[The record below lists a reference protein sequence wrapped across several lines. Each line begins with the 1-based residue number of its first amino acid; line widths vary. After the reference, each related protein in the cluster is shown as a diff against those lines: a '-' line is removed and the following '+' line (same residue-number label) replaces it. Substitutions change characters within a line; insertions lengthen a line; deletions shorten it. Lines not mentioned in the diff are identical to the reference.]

1 MPFAAYFRCMLGLPV
16 PNVIELK
23 SVWRSF
29 GRKPDLADR
38 IATAFGAKSTAY
50 VLQAVDG
57 VDLTIGRGEVLGLV
71 GESGCGKS
79 TLGRLVAGILPPD
92 SGDVLFNGKPMADK
106 TKDKTGTGLGVQMI
120 FQDPAAA
127 LDPRQRI
134 VDAITEAPIA
144 HELIQRSEAR
154 AFAAEA
160 LERVGLHED
169 ALDRY
174 PHQFSGGQRQR
185 ICIARALAV
194 NPDVVVCDES
204 VASLD
209 VSVQAQV
216 INLFLD
222 LRDSL
227 NLSYLFISHDISVVE
242 HVSDRIAVMYLGQIV
257 EIAAT
262 VDLLANPMH
271 PYTRALLSE
280 VPTLDR
286 PLSEE
291 HTLEGE
297 LPSPISPPSGCRFHP
312 RCPIAMEECRSRA
325 PRLLPLP
332 SGHQVSCL
340 AVHEEI

>member
-1 MPFAAYFRCMLGLPV
+1 MPFAASFHYMLGLPL
-16 PNVIELK
+16 PSVIELK
-23 SVWRSF
+23 SVRRSF

-38 IATAFGAKSTAY
+38 IATACGAKSTAH

-57 VDLTIGRGEVLGLV
+57 VDLTIEQGEVLGLV

-92 SGDVLFNGKPMADK
+92 SGDVLFNGKPMTDK
-106 TKDKTGTGLGVQMI
+106 TKEKTGTGLGVQMI

-144 HELIQRSEAR
+144 HELIPRSEAR
-154 AFAAEA
+154 AFAVEA
-160 LERVGLHED
+160 LERVGLQED
-169 ALDRY
+169 MLDRY

-194 NPDVVVCDES
+194 NPGVVVCDES

-209 VSVQAQV
+209 VSVQAQI

-257 EIAAT
+257 ELAAT
-262 VDLLANPMH
+262 ADLLTNPMH
-271 PYTRALLSE
+271 PYTRALLNE

-297 LPSPISPPSGCRFHP
+297 LPSPIFPPSGCRFHP
-312 RCPIAMEECRSRA
+312 RCPIAMEVCRLRA
-325 PRLLPLP
+325 PRLLSLP

-340 AVHEEI
+340 AIHEEI

>member
-1 MPFAAYFRCMLGLPV
+1 MPS
-16 PNVIELK
+16 VIELK
-23 SVWRSF
+23 SVRRSF

-38 IATAFGAKSTAY
+38 IATKFGARPTAH

-57 VDLTIGRGEVLGLV
+57 VDLTIEQGEVLGLV

-106 TKDKTGTGLGVQMI
+106 TKEKTGTGLGVQMI

-144 HELIQRSEAR
+144 HDLIPRSEAR
-154 AFAAEA
+154 AFAVEA
-160 LERVGLHED
+160 LERVGLQED

-194 NPDVVVCDES
+194 NPSVVVCDES
-204 VASLD
+204 VAALD
-209 VSVQAQV
+209 VSVQAQI

-222 LRDSL
+222 LRNSL

-257 EIAAT
+257 EIAASIE
-262 VDLLANPMH
+262 LLANPLH
-271 PYTRALLSE
+271 PYTQALLNE

-291 HTLEGE
+291 HTLVGE
-297 LPSPISPPSGCRFHP
+297 LPSPYSPPSGCRFHP
-312 RCPIAMEECRSRA
+312 RCPIAMEKCRSLA
-325 PRLLPLP
+325 PRLLPMP
-332 SGHQVSCL
+332 SGHKVSCL
-340 AVHEEI
+340 AIQEEI

>member
-1 MPFAAYFRCMLGLPV
+1 MPFAASIRYMLGLPL

-23 SVWRSF
+23 SVQRSF
-29 GRKPDLADR
+29 GRKPDLPDR
-38 IATAFGAKSTAY
+38 IATAFGAKSTAHM
-50 VLQAVDG
+50 LQAVDG
-57 VDLTIGRGEVLGLV
+57 VDLTIEQGEVLGLV

-92 SGDVLFNGKPMADK
+92 SGDVLFNGEPMADK
-106 TKDKTGTGLGVQMI
+106 TKEKTRTGLGVQMI

-134 VDAITEAPIA
+134 IDAITEAPIA
-144 HELIQRSEAR
+144 HDLIPRSEAR
-154 AFAAEA
+154 AFAVKA
-160 LERVGLHED
+160 LDRVGLQED
-169 ALDRY
+169 SLDRY

-194 NPDVVVCDES
+194 NPVVVVCDEP

-209 VSVQAQV
+209 VSVQAQI

-222 LRDSL
+222 LRDNL

-242 HVSDRIAVMYLGQIV
+242 HVSDRIAVMYLGKIV
-257 EIAAT
+257 ELAAT
-262 VDLLANPMH
+262 ADLLANPMH
-271 PYTRALLSE
+271 PYTRALLNE

-291 HTLEGE
+291 HTLKGE
-297 LPSPISPPSGCRFHP
+297 LPSPFSPPSGCRFHP
-312 RCPIAMEECRSRA
+312 RCPIAMKECRSRA
-325 PRLLPLP
+325 PRLLPP
-332 SGHQVSCL
+332 STGHQVSCL
-340 AVHEEI
+340 AIHEEI

>member
-1 MPFAAYFRCMLGLPV
+1 MLGLPL
-16 PNVIELK
+16 PSVIELK
-23 SVWRSF
+23 SVRRSF
-29 GRKPDLADR
+29 GRKPDVADR
-38 IATAFGAKSTAY
+38 IATAFGARSSAH
-50 VLQAVDG
+50 VLLAVDG
-57 VDLTIGRGEVLGLV
+57 VDLTIEQGEVLGLV

-92 SGDVLFNGKPMADK
+92 SGDVLFNGKPMVDK
-106 TKDKTGTGLGVQMI
+106 TKGKTGTGLGVQMI

-134 VDAITEAPIA
+134 IDAITEAPIA
-144 HELIQRSEAR
+144 HELIPRSEAR
-154 AFAAEA
+154 AFAAAA
-160 LERVGLHED
+160 LERVGLQED
-169 ALDRY
+169 MLDRY

-194 NPDVVVCDES
+194 NPGVVVCDES

-209 VSVQAQV
+209 VSVQAQI

-222 LRDSL
+222 LRDRL

-242 HVSDRIAVMYLGQIV
+242 HVSDRIAVMHLGQIV
-257 EIAAT
+257 ELAAT
-262 VDLLANPMH
+262 PDLLTNPMH
-271 PYTRALLSE
+271 PYTRALLNE

-291 HTLEGE
+291 HALKGE
-297 LPSPISPPSGCRFHP
+297 LPSPFSPPSGCRFHT

>member
-1 MPFAAYFRCMLGLPV
+1 MPFAASFRYMLGLPLT
-16 PNVIELK
+16 NVIELK
-23 SVWRSF
+23 SVQRSF

-38 IATAFGAKSTAY
+38 MATAFGAKSTAH

-57 VDLTIGRGEVLGLV
+57 VDLTIEQGEVLGLV

-79 TLGRLVAGILPPD
+79 TLGRLVAGILPPE
-92 SGDVLFNGKPMADK
+92 SGDVLFNGEPMADK
-106 TKDKTGTGLGVQMI
+106 TKEKTRTGLGVQMI

-134 VDAITEAPIA
+134 IDAITEAPIA
-144 HELIQRSEAR
+144 HELISRSEAR
-154 AFAAEA
+154 AFAVKA
-160 LERVGLHED
+160 LDRVGLQED
-169 ALDRY
+169 SLDRY

-194 NPDVVVCDES
+194 NPGVVVCDEP

-209 VSVQAQV
+209 VSVQAQI

-242 HVSDRIAVMYLGQIV
+242 HVSDRIAVMYLGKIV
-257 EIAAT
+257 ELAAT
-262 VDLLANPMH
+262 ADLLANPMH
-271 PYTRALLSE
+271 PYTRALLNE

-325 PRLLPLP
+325 PRLLPLS

-340 AVHEEI
+340 AIHEEI

>member
-1 MPFAAYFRCMLGLPV
+1 MPFAASFRYMKGLPL

-23 SVWRSF
+23 SVRRSF
-29 GRKPDLADR
+29 GRKPDLAER
-38 IATAFGAKSTAY
+38 IATALGAKSNAH

-57 VDLTIGRGEVLGLV
+57 VDLTIEQGEVLGLV

-106 TKDKTGTGLGVQMI
+106 TKEKTGTGLGVQMI

-134 VDAITEAPIA
+134 IDAITEAPIA
-144 HELIQRSEAR
+144 HELIPRSEAR
-154 AFAAEA
+154 AFAVEA
-160 LERVGLHED
+160 LDRVGLQED

-194 NPDVVVCDES
+194 NPGVVVCDES

-209 VSVQAQV
+209 VSVQAQI

-227 NLSYLFISHDISVVE
+227 NLSYLFISHDIGVVE

-257 EIAAT
+257 ELAAT
-262 VDLLANPMH
+262 ADLLANPMH
-271 PYTRALLSE
+271 PYTRALLNE

-291 HTLEGE
+291 HALKGE
-297 LPSPISPPSGCRFHP
+297 LPSPFSPPSGCRFHP
-312 RCPIAMEECRSRA
+312 RCPIAMKECRLRE
-325 PRLLPLP
+325 PRLMPLQ

-340 AVHEEI
+340 AVHEET